1 MNGKG
6 PSSVALLF
14 NFIIPFSEQLPTHDS
29 IFAVF
34 MCVCDSTITAS
45 SFKSMPD
52 FVSVSIWDWL
62 HVLIASE
69 AKHPRNIRKFFLQKK
84 PKMKT
89 PTNPKNRH
97 FHSDSLCWGKF
108 LLSLTGFYRFV

>member
-69 AKHPRNIRKFFLQKK
+69 AKHPRNIRKFFLQK
-84 PKMKT
+84 
-89 PTNPKNRH
+89 NPKWKH
-97 FHSDSLCWGKF
+97 QPTLKTDIFTVTACVGVSSSSL
-108 LLSLTGFYRFV
+108 